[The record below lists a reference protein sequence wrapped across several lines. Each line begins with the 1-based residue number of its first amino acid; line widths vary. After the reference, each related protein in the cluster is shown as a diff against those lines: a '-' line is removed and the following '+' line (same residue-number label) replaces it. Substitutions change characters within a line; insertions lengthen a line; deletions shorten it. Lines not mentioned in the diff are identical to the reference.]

1 MSDGTI
7 MAQSHAVAFETWCSE
22 DHTADL
28 QNWPSD
34 ELTCD
39 IMLGIQDPSIRLHHS
54 EPRFI
59 RVGQIFIDCYRNY
72 LLNIILFVHRYIR
85 ISLIKAN
92 GIFSTCVYQII
103 RQ

>member
-7 MAQSHAVAFETWCSE
+7 MAKSHAVAFETWCS
-22 DHTADL
+22 DVQTADL

-39 IMLGIQDPSIRLHHS
+39 IKLGLQEPSIRLQHS

-59 RVGQIFIDCYRNY
+59 IV
-72 LLNIILFVHRYIR
+72 
-85 ISLIKAN
+85 
-92 GIFSTCVYQII
+92 
-103 RQ
+103 